1 MFAYLKGHLVHKNP
15 TSCIVD
21 VNGVGY
27 HLSIPLSTYE
37 KIEEGRDH
45 HLHTHLLIKDD
56 KWELY
61 GFFTIEE
68 KELFESLIGVRGIGG
83 KLAIVILSGLT
94 PVRFWESI
102 RDGDV
107 DTLSSVKGV
116 GAKTAKRLILELKDR
131 LIIEEPSIHPVSEDA
146 VLALMSLG
154 YGRSEARRIIQKVDI
169 QSDKVEEII
178 KEALRAG

>member
-1 MFAYLKGHLVHKNP
+1 MFAYLRGHLVRKNP
-15 TSCIVD
+15 TSCVVD

-45 HLHTHLLIKDD
+45 HLHTYLLVKDD

-61 GFFTIEE
+61 GFFTTEE
-68 KELFESLIGVRGIGG
+68 KDLFESLIGVRGIGG

-102 RDGDV
+102 RDADV

-131 LIIEEPSIHPVSEDA
+131 LIIEEPSVQPVSEDA

-154 YGRSEARRIIQKVDI
+154 YGRAEARRAIQKVNI
-169 QSDKVEEII
+169 ESDKVEEII
-178 KEALRAG
+178 KEALKAG